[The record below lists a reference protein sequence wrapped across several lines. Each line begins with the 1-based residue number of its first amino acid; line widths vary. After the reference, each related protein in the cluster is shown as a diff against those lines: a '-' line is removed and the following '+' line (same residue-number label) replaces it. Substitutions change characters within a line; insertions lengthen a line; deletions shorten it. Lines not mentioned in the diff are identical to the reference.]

1 MALPAIHRLMFS
13 PKPEIG
19 QVVVELV
26 GIDISKGFFAMAVRT
41 TGPEL
46 AVVDILVTGG
56 TIIGADPQA
65 VLKDLRGRSVH
76 IMAFGTIN
84 ALVRSFERKTGLVVI
99 ETADL
104 VQRGK
109 RFFRVTLLAI
119 RSEVTLMDIRMTT
132 VAIGKRHSGKGL
144 EWFST
149 SDLFP
154 VAFNAF
160 YILML
165 AAESKVRLVMVKF
178 GSRSEGI
185 GHMAARTIV
194 R

>member
-1 MALPAIHRLMFS
+1 
-13 PKPEIG
+13 
-19 QVVVELV
+19 
-26 GIDISKGFFAMAVRT
+26 MAVRT

-76 IMAFGTIN
+76 IMAIGTIN
-84 ALVRSFERKTGLVVI
+84 ALVRSFEGKTGLVVV

-104 VQRGK
+104 AQRGK
-109 RFFRVTLLAI
+109 RFFRVALLAI
-119 RSEVTLMDIRMTT
+119 CSEVTLMNIRMAT
-132 VAIGKRHSGKGL
+132 VAIGKRYSGKGL
-144 EWFST
+144 ELFSI

-165 AAESKVRLVMVKF
+165 AAESKVRLVVVKF